1 MTSFHIKIIAILA
14 MIIDHI
20 GLFFFPE
27 HTILRDI
34 GRLAFPLF
42 AWLIANGAYH
52 THDIQKYM
60 KRLLAL
66 AVVSQVP
73 FTIANQHIGSPLFY
87 LNVVFTLVLGL
98 LSIYIL
104 KNCRNKLQATVLVI
118 ACAGIANCIHS
129 DYGAA
134 GVLSIV
140 AFYIFYTNKKA
151 MILSQVTIMSIL
163 PAITLILMSVK
174 NIDLSSYYL
183 SSFTETYGLLSL
195 CIIFLYNNK
204 VGNKMKYLFY
214 IFYPLQYISIV
225 IFQILL
231 QN

>member
-1 MTSFHIKIIAILA
+1 MTSFHIKIIAIIT
-14 MIIDHI
+14 MVIDHV

-27 HTILRDI
+27 HPILRDI

-60 KRLLAL
+60 KRLLVL

-104 KNCRNKLQATVLVI
+104 KNNRNVLLSSVLVL
-118 ACAGIANCIHS
+118 ACAGIANLIHS

-140 AFYIFYTNKKA
+140 AFYIFYNNKKA
-151 MILSQVTIMSIL
+151 MVFSQVIIMSIL
-163 PAITLILMSVK
+163 PAMTLILMSIK
-174 NIDLSSYYL
+174 KIDLSSYYL

-195 CIIFLYNNK
+195 ALIFFYNNK
-204 VGNKMKYLFY
+204 VGYKMKYLFY
-214 IFYPLQYISIV
+214 IFYPLQYISIA
-225 IFQILL
+225 IFQIVL
-231 QN
+231 NN